1 MCFYIVALSVLALF
15 GIHKYYLLHLEA
27 PTVFFGKTLQE
38 LNLRSRFGADV
49 LLIKK
54 ESEKGI
60 IKTLQPDAN
69 YIIEMGDGLLVFGE
83 KALLEKLEKI

>member
-1 MCFYIVALSVLALF
+1 
-15 GIHKYYLLHLEA
+15 
-27 PTVFFGKTLQE
+27 VFIGKTLQE

-54 ESEKGI
+54 ESEKGAI
-60 IKTLQPDAN
+60 QTIQPDAS
-69 YIIEMGDGLLVFGE
+69 YIIEMGDGLLIFGE